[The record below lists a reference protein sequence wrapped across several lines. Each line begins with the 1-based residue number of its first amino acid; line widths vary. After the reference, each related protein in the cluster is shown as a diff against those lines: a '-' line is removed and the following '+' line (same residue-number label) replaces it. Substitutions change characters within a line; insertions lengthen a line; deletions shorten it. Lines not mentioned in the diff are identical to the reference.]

1 MYAMEGRD
9 STVWDIS
16 VRSPEELHM
25 QSFKYR
31 LKAKKDHPQQQGETS
46 TEILRNQTV
55 PDRPSSEIMAVV
67 AQKSPQN

>member
-1 MYAMEGRD
+1 
-9 STVWDIS
+9 
-16 VRSPEELHM
+16 M